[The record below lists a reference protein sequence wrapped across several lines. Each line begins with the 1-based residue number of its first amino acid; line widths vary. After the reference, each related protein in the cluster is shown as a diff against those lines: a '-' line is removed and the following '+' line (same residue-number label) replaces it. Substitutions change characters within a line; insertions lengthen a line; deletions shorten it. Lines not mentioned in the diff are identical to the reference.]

1 MSESGNKFDR
11 EFLKDLEDNKHLVI
25 SGISQEAIAIAT
37 RVCEQV
43 KINHQ
48 PVQPEN
54 ELPELIICAAAKDPD
69 NNKVYISMRHG
80 DEMFWQQL
88 DAEYT
93 HGDKNC
99 CHFEQGFYTN
109 KLRFVSREEA
119 HIIAEQN
126 NQIKRLCPTGSKRL
140 YSEMLY

>member
-1 MSESGNKFDR
+1 M
-11 EFLKDLEDNKHLVI
+11 I
-25 SGISQEAIAIAT
+25 Y
-37 RVCEQV
+37 
-43 KINHQ
+43 
-48 PVQPEN
+48 PVQAEN
-54 ELPELIICAAAKDPD
+54 ELSELIICAAAKDPD

-109 KLRFVSREEA
+109 KRRFVSREEA
-119 HIIAEQN
+119 YIIAEQN
-126 NQIKRLCPTGSKRL
+126 NQIKRLCPTDSKHL